1 MVVSQEGTGSPS
13 HQPRSTQATEIQP
26 PRNPTGK
33 LSHILQF
40 MHSLHTL
47 SSISPPSSCG
57 ELPNSSFPPFPGFHP
72 SSLGLIDSRGTV
84 MLASEISGGSVEAGG
99 CGGTEVLPGGVVATF
114 GSVAGACSSE
124 FRGSG
129 GLGET
134 PWSTGRTLEFWAVV
148 PELLR
153 F

>member
-1 MVVSQEGTGSPS
+1 
-13 HQPRSTQATEIQP
+13 
-26 PRNPTGK
+26 
-33 LSHILQF
+33 
-40 MHSLHTL
+40 
-47 SSISPPSSCG
+47 
-57 ELPNSSFPPFPGFHP
+57 
-72 SSLGLIDSRGTV
+72 

-114 GSVAGACSSE
+114 GSVAGSSE

-129 GLGET
+129 GLGGT
-134 PWSTGRTLEFWAVV
+134 LWSTGRTLEFWAVE